1 MDRYLIDDKR
11 TLFTNITFSN
21 YQKSKVRTELLKCI
35 YDSRVENSIY
45 WSAELICSGHY
56 IDLWDIIILYY
67 VKYIHISNPKLSIY
81 ISMRFNNFKTIIENG
96 YTNNIL
102 SMRNNSKIRKL
113 FGEVICVLCYS
124 QKRPAIETF
133 KINKQTDY
141 DLTKLQE
148 RLTAPNINYINPIY
162 KDDDPKELFIPVNEL
177 IYAVETNNQ
186 INIFYWI
193 EWILEYELRLKK
205 EHKNCIAETRL
216 YAPTEFRHD
225 IIWIIWDIIFYYC
238 KNNTLLQSHYIK
250 FTNDTQKALKLK
262 IISNLLELFIIR
274 YNSNVKRRRKLI
286 LYFAFN
292 LLFEIID
299 VNTVI
304 INDEIKK
311 HINVII
317 PKIDL
322 IYKQIKQNEISSN
335 TDYLFK
341 DIKQQNLE
349 RSINKLEKME
359 QILQ

>member
-1 MDRYLIDDKR
+1 
-11 TLFTNITFSN
+11 
-21 YQKSKVRTELLKCI
+21 
-35 YDSRVENSIY
+35 
-45 WSAELICSGHY
+45 
-56 IDLWDIIILYY
+56 
-67 VKYIHISNPKLSIY
+67 
-81 ISMRFNNFKTIIENG
+81 MRFNNFKTIIENG
-96 YTNNIL
+96 YRNNML

-113 FGEVICVLCYS
+113 FGEVICVLCFS
-124 QKRPAIETF
+124 QKRPTLETF

-148 RLTAPNINYINPIY
+148 RLIAPNINYINSIY

-205 EHKNCIAETRL
+205 EHKNCIAETRT
-216 YAPTEFRHD
+216 YVPSEFRHD

-250 FTNDTQKALKLK
+250 FTNDTQNALKLK